1 MLFFYIVLAQFITL
15 SSAVWNMPTYIKFS
29 IDKYTNNTC
38 SSLLNNT
45 ETNFLIYC
53 PNPTMINGTPSCC
66 FEQLNK
72 LSPIQ
77 HTKFNT
83 CYNTTTS
90 NGTSYYNYECN
101 QEQITNITVL
111 QVFGVIGA
119 LALCGFL
126 LLLFYS
132 LFRVGIHKG
141 YNKV

>member
-1 MLFFYIVLAQFITL
+1 MLFSCLVLAQFITL

-38 SSLLNNT
+38 SSLLNNN

-53 PNPTMINGTPSCC
+53 PNPTMMNGTPSCC
-66 FEQLNK
+66 YDQLNK
-72 LSPIQ
+72 LSPIE

-90 NGTSYYNYECN
+90 NGTSYYNYECK
-101 QEQITNITVL
+101 QEKIQDVTVL

-119 LALCGFL
+119 LTLCGFFLVL
-126 LLLFYS
+126 LYS
-132 LFRVGIHKG
+132 LFRIGTRKG